1 MPKRSA
7 QSAPP
12 ASAVRSRRAYFDC
25 RYGQLHV
32 RTAFPTTGG
41 FDEQVTLL
49 CLHPDSSSSRVFS
62 RFLPLVAGDRSV
74 YAPDMPGCGES
85 DPCSAPGAGA
95 AAAAIA
101 DLAAGLRLRHI
112 DVLGFQGGSAVA
124 VELAITLP
132 ELVRGLVL
140 VGGSPGERLA
150 LIKQPG
156 LVLRVGAEA
165 AAAQRLAA
173 GPLPH
178 VQCVDVPEYAE
189 DPFDTAPQSLAK
201 RIVSYL
207 NRLPSVR

>member
-1 MPKRSA
+1 MPKPSPR
-7 QSAPP
+7 SAPP

-25 RYGQLHV
+25 RDGQLHV

-85 DPCSAPGAGA
+85 DPSSAPGAGA

-124 VELAITLP
+124 VDLAITLP

-140 VGGSPGERLA
+140 VGGAPWERLA
-150 LIKQPG
+150 LIKQPS
-156 LVLRVGAEA
+156 LVLRIGAAAEA
-165 AAAQRLAA
+165 AQRGAA

-189 DPFDTAPQSLAK
+189 DPFETAPQSLAK
-201 RIVSYL
+201 RVVAYL